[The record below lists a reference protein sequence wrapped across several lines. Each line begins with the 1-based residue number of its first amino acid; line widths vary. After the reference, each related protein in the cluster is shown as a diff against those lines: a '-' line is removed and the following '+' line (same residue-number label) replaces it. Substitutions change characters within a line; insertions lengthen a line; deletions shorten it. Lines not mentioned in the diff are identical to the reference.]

1 MVVET
6 ARKLA
11 EIKRLT
17 LEELA
22 LATSANVAR
31 VYRMPPLP
39 TLSG

>member
-11 EIKRLT
+11 ELKGIS

-22 LATSANVAR
+22 QATSSNAAR
-31 VYRMPPLP
+31 VYRMPAMEP
-39 TLSG
+39 TVH